1 MNEKELFT
9 LVGIKE
15 LPKEE
20 VKKKK
25 LNRDFPFVSVIVLSL
40 ISFLCLFA
48 ELIMTKKAY

>member
-40 ISFLCLFA
+40 ISFLCHNKLCKK
-48 ELIMTKKAY
+48 TKKAY